1 MLAIDNI
8 LPSKQPHNSGELCPR
23 VPAAFFA
30 LEAAFDFSP
39 SRLECRYDHR
49 ALLRA

>member
-1 MLAIDNI
+1 MLAIDNL
-8 LPSKQPHNSGELCPR
+8 LPGNHAHEFGELRPR
-23 VPAAFFA
+23 VLATFFA

-39 SRLECRYDHR
+39 SRLERRNDHR